1 MTEDKFCL
9 KWNDFESNI
18 KSSFKELRE
27 EKDLFDVWLTCDNG
41 EMQAHKLVLSACSNV
56 MKQLLRRSSSRNS
69 GGNHVV
75 YLRGVSSNHLQYIL
89 DFMYHGEVSLAQDE
103 LNSFLLVAEDL
114 QVKGLSQKKNS
125 NGMKTTPDPL
135 KPTKK
140 LKSGSISNTATP
152 SSSNFISSIDED
164 EIQEIHTVK
173 QEVVT
178 ADPGIVAASLG
189 QDDVVTYQ
197 AEDDMYHGYA
207 EESITDG
214 YEEVDV
220 PVPNKFGQKAYLE
233 HDQIDAYISEI
244 CTSSVDE
251 FGIKTHFC
259 GICQMSSKARQDVDR
274 HIESHHIETPPFQC
288 QTCGSFHKN
297 RRGLKVHSKTH
308 K

>member
-125 NGMKTTPDPL
+125 NGMKTTSDPL
-135 KPTKK
+135 KATKK

-220 PVPNKFGQKAYLE
+220 PVPNKFGQKG
-233 HDQIDAYISEI
+233 EI
-244 CTSSVDE
+244 FYFHYCQGFIYRSRPTLNAKQMYSFVHCPC
-251 FGIKTHFC
+251 IIAFC
-259 GICQMSSKARQDVDR
+259 R
-274 HIESHHIETPPFQC
+274 
-288 QTCGSFHKN
+288 
-297 RRGLKVHSKTH
+297 
-308 K
+308 

>member
-1 MTEDKFCL
+1 
-9 KWNDFESNI
+9 
-18 KSSFKELRE
+18 
-27 EKDLFDVWLTCDNG
+27 
-41 EMQAHKLVLSACSNV
+41 
-56 MKQLLRRSSSRNS
+56 
-69 GGNHVV
+69 
-75 YLRGVSSNHLQYIL
+75 
-89 DFMYHGEVSLAQDE
+89 MYHGEVSLAQDE

-125 NGMKTTPDPL
+125 NGMKTTSDPL

-140 LKSGSISNTATP
+140 LKCGAISNTATP

-220 PVPNKFGQKAYLE
+220 PVPNKFGQKG
-233 HDQIDAYISEI
+233 EI
-244 CTSSVDE
+244 
-251 FGIKTHFC
+251 FYFHY
-259 GICQMSSKARQDVDR
+259 CQGF
-274 HIESHHIETPPFQC
+274 I
-288 QTCGSFHKN
+288 
-297 RRGLKVHSKTH
+297 
-308 K
+308 